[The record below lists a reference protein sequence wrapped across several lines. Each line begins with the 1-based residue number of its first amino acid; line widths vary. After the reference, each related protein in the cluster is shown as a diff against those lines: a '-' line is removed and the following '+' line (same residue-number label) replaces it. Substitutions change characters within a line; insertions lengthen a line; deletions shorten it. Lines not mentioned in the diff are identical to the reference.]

1 MGVER
6 TGSRGGRGARG
17 RRRIGRRLPLA
28 LLLAGLAAAW
38 AAGFYVLWQS
48 DVPSGL
54 ELPEVEA
61 SEILGAEELEE
72 ARSYE
77 RFLRIDFVLAELT
90 VLVVFGLY
98 ARYGHRFVRESAAGR
113 IGTGML
119 LAMLGFALLWLAQL
133 PFGLAGLWWERRHD
147 VSEQDYGTW
156 ILESWLG
163 LGGVFLFVCLAI
175 LIVMGLAGPLP
186 RHWWIPGGA
195 VFVGLVALFAFVL
208 PYMLPSQR
216 PLRDRELLAATE
228 EFARKQG
235 LEEAPPVHV
244 QEVKEFTTAPNAL
257 AVGVGPSRRVILWDT
272 LVEGP
277 FPDDEVR
284 FVVAHELGH
293 VSREH
298 IWKLVGWYALFA
310 FPGAFLIAFATRR
323 RGGMREAEAVPLAL
337 FVLVGLSFL
346 ALPLQNAFGRHLE
359 AEADWIAL
367 ETTRDPEAARA
378 LFRRFGTTALADPSP
393 PTWSYV
399 LMETHPP
406 LADRTAMVEAWE
418 ARRGGG

>member
-1 MGVER
+1 MEHP
-6 TGSRGGRGARG
+6 GSRGGRGARG

-54 ELPEVEA
+54 ELPEVDA

-163 LGGVFLFVCLAI
+163 LGGV
-175 LIVMGLAGPLP
+175 
-186 RHWWIPGGA
+186 
-195 VFVGLVALFAFVL
+195 
-208 PYMLPSQR
+208 
-216 PLRDRELLAATE
+216 
-228 EFARKQG
+228 
-235 LEEAPPVHV
+235 
-244 QEVKEFTTAPNAL
+244 
-257 AVGVGPSRRVILWDT
+257 
-272 LVEGP
+272 
-277 FPDDEVR
+277 
-284 FVVAHELGH
+284 
-293 VSREH
+293 
-298 IWKLVGWYALFA
+298 
-310 FPGAFLIAFATRR
+310 
-323 RGGMREAEAVPLAL
+323 
-337 FVLVGLSFL
+337 
-346 ALPLQNAFGRHLE
+346 
-359 AEADWIAL
+359 
-367 ETTRDPEAARA
+367 
-378 LFRRFGTTALADPSP
+378 
-393 PTWSYV
+393 
-399 LMETHPP
+399 
-406 LADRTAMVEAWE
+406 
-418 ARRGGG
+418 